1 MSYLNDA
8 KYTLINS
15 NTTFQENEVV
25 QFNIGQ
31 IKLDNFKI
39 KDIEIDLFTDD
50 DKYNKNVVELFDT
63 LHDFGKY
70 GICYDVVNYNRK
82 LEKSFLDRLAF
93 YFLDRFAFNLDNITI
108 PAYFS
113 NLSWSSG
120 TYPSKLAIKELEN
133 YFTLNAI
140 SKKIN
145 KGMNNIYYLHDCLSK
160 IKDQSTKKL
169 ISKNIIKAFNE
180 KNWLENGKLNI
191 IIDTSKSM
199 GDYIKINEDKSYV
212 YVLTQESINDPS
224 GKLSPFDVEQINT
237 KYGVDSYLYEAPNDN
252 DIRVY
257 RGINNTN
264 KKDYD
269 TEFVGKKIIDDEI
282 EGIYDFVFKGLI
294 KDDTNENIYSKV
306 EVNYENIKDELN
318 CKLNSQKKHINCITQ
333 ITNKI
338 RGLEQNITELNSV
351 ELLSDRNNFYAE
363 IGYLININ
371 DNNKKFIQYFSQK
384 RCGDALQAKIASII
398 NKGKTILKCKKINGD
413 SQEITKLILITIDKM
428 LFTYAILNNVPAIL
442 DGGDYMLFNIP
453 DYSTMYQIPETVFNA
468 KPENL
473 ETVKIV
479 PVNIQETLKQ
489 KKIKNI
495 TDNANKLLA
504 EVATRKSKRLSEK
517 KGGVRGDIDVIV
529 NEILKEPIVLYN
541 YLPFIIN
548 QKGGKNRNKYNTI
561 YDNINKHLDNFPT
574 YSLIT
579 NNINEYPMVCL
590 YDSEFEFNND
600 NYIIDDIGDFNIIH
614 IDLPNN
620 ELYVYND
627 RENREIYFS
636 FNENTLEPIKYAEFN
651 GIISAHFDIRGGG
664 YKKLFGGS
672 SDRLSNYVEFYYNDD
687 ITRFNSKQII
697 QIYLELFEYYEMSIC
712 IDDEQKEID
721 FSNITNN
728 IELADNKSIY
738 IFFDKIKFLIDKINA
753 NLYFN
758 NIEYFLYNSK
768 YGREIYNSV
777 LNIKQYV
784 YADEYDYELSNEPV
798 FKGEISIE
806 KIQELQNIID
816 IQIDISLKEQLFA
829 INDLQKNPNNYEKY
843 KLFTRYGFSNML
855 FDFNEKISNN
865 NNTTINKVELPISS
879 DIQTNVF
886 MNNEEVKNVMVPS
899 KVGGKKTRRYNK
911 KISRNYRIKKNKTK
925 RGRNNRKTRK
935 S

>member
-1 MSYLNDA
+1 MSYLSNS
-8 KYTLINS
+8 KYTLIDS
-15 NTTFQENEVV
+15 NITFKENTIV
-25 QFNIGQ
+25 QFKIQQIGS
-31 IKLDNFKI
+31 IDFKI
-39 KDIEIDLFTDD
+39 KDIDIDLFTNDD
-50 DKYNKNVVELFDT
+50 IYNKTVVELFDT

-70 GICYDVVNYNRK
+70 GICYDIVNYNRT
-82 LEKSFLDRLAF
+82 LNKSYLDRLAF
-93 YFLDRFAFNLDNITI
+93 YYLDRFSFNLDNKTI

-120 TYPSKLAIKELEN
+120 TYPSKLSIKELEN

-145 KGMNNIYYLHDCLSK
+145 KGSNNVYYLHNCLSK
-160 IKDQSTKKL
+160 NKDLATKKL
-169 ISKNIIKAFNE
+169 ISKNIIEAFNE

-199 GDYIKINEDKSYV
+199 GDYIEVNDEKSYA

-224 GKLSPFDVEQINT
+224 CKLSPFDETKIKS
-237 KYGVDSYLYEAPNDN
+237 KYGVDSYFYESPNDN
-252 DIRVY
+252 DIRIY

-264 KKDYD
+264 KKNYD
-269 TEFVGKKIIDDEI
+269 TEFVGKKIIYHDI
-282 EGIYDFVFKGLI
+282 EGIYDVILKGFQ
-294 KDDTNENIYSKV
+294 KDDTTKHIFSNV
-306 EVNYENIKDELN
+306 EFNYENIKDELR
-318 CKLNSQKKHINCITQ
+318 CKLNSQKKHDNCITQ
-333 ITNKI
+333 VKNKI
-338 RGLEQNITELNSV
+338 RSLEQNITELNNP
-351 ELLSDRNNFYAE
+351 EILLDRNNFYSQL
-363 IGYLININ
+363 GSLININ
-371 DNNKKFIQYFSQK
+371 DNNKKYIQYFSQK
-384 RCGDALQAKIASII
+384 RCGDALQAKIATII
-398 NKGKTILKCKKINGD
+398 NSGKTILKCKKINGEN
-413 SQEITKLILITIDKM
+413 QNITKLILITIDRM
-428 LFTYAILNNVPAIL
+428 LFTYALLNDIPAIL

-453 DYSTMYQIPETVFNA
+453 NYSTMYQIPETVFNV

-473 ETVKIV
+473 EVVNIV
-479 PVNIQETLKQ
+479 PVNIQETIKQ

-495 TDNANKLLA
+495 TENANKLLA
-504 EVATRKSKRLSEK
+504 EVATRKSKRITEK
-517 KGGVRGDIDVIV
+517 QGGLRDDIDVIV
-529 NEILKEPIVLYN
+529 NENLKEPIVLYN

-548 QKGGKNRNKYNTI
+548 QKGGKNRNKYKTI

-636 FNENTLEPIKYAEFN
+636 FNDKTLEPIKYAEFN

-664 YKKLFGGS
+664 YKKIFGGS
-672 SDRLSNYVEFYYNDD
+672 SDRLGNYIEFYNNDD
-687 ITRFNSKQII
+687 ITTFNGKQIM

-712 IDDEQKEID
+712 IDDEQNEID

-728 IELADNKSIY
+728 IQLADNKSIY
-738 IFFDKIKFLIDKINA
+738 IFFDKIKFLVDKANA

-768 YGREIYNSV
+768 YGREIYNSL

-784 YADEYDYELSNEPV
+784 YADEYDYDLSNEPV
-798 FKGEISIE
+798 FKGEITIE

-816 IQIDISLKEQLFA
+816 IQIDISLKEQIFV
-829 INDLQKNPNNYEKY
+829 INDLQKNPNNYERY

-855 FDFNEKISNN
+855 FDFNEKINKV
-865 NNTTINKVELPISS
+865 NTSINKVELPISS
-879 DIQTNVF
+879 EMPNNVF
-886 MNNEEVKNVMVPS
+886 MNKEELKNVMVPI
-899 KVGGKKTRRYNK
+899 KVGGKKTRRHNK
-911 KISRNYRIKKNKTK
+911 KISRNYRIRKNKSK
-925 RGRNNRKTRK
+925 RRRNKTRK